1 MKKPFNEKAFT
12 LELAECIRQ
21 ASCELPDDIEQ
32 GLLDALHREEKQSIA
47 HTVLETITQNI
58 TLARKKSRPLCQDTG
73 LPAFYISYP
82 PKVFPSK
89 IKQCIE
95 DAIVLATEE
104 GYLRPNAVDPISGKN
119 SGNNLGEGIP
129 ALNFDEWDKNAILVK
144 CLLKGGGSEN
154 VSAQYSLPSVEL
166 SAGRD
171 LKGVEAC
178 VINAVLKAQGK
189 GCAPGIIGVG
199 IGGDR
204 ISGYETAKK
213 QLFRNLN
220 NKNENPELNELEQT
234 LLGKLNKLEIGP
246 MGLGGK
252 TTVLGVKIG
261 KAHRIPASYFV
272 SIVYMCWACRR
283 KEFLFDLSDK

>member
-1 MKKPFNEKAFT
+1 MKKPFKQKAFT
-12 LELAECIRQ
+12 IALSDCIRQ
-21 ASCELPDDIEQ
+21 ASCELPEDIEL
-32 GLLDALHREEKQSIA
+32 GLKNALKNEDKQSTA
-47 HTVLETITQNI
+47 HTILETIIQNI
-58 TLARKKSRPLCQDTG
+58 NLAKEKSQPICQDTG

-82 PKVFPSK
+82 PKVSPSR

-104 GYLRPNAVDPISGKN
+104 GYLRPNAVDPLSGKN
-119 SGNNLGEGIP
+119 SGNNLGDGIP

-144 CLLKGGGSEN
+144 CMLKGGGSEN
-154 VSAQYSLPSVEL
+154 VSAQYSLPCEKL

-171 LKGVEAC
+171 LKGVAAC
-178 VINAVLKAQGK
+178 VIDAVQQAQGK

-199 IGGDR
+199 LGGDR
-204 ISGYETAKK
+204 ISGYESAKK

-220 NKNENPELNELEQT
+220 DQNENPELNELEQT

-261 KAHRIPASYFV
+261 KAHRIPASYFI
-272 SIVYMCWACRR
+272 SIAYMCWACRR
-283 KEFLFDLSDK
+283 KELLFDLSDK